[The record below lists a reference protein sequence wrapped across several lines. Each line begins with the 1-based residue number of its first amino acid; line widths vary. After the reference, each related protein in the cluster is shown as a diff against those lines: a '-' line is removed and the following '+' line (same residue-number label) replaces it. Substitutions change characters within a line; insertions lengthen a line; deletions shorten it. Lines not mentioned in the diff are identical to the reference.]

1 MYDPTNKFNYKLLFQ
16 YGETFVNKVY
26 SIEGI
31 TEEAV
36 YKTGI
41 IEINCQYNGTLTPPF
56 FNETYNWCRRKFL
69 DYKHLLKFLGNSFG

>member
-1 MYDPTNKFNYKLLFQ
+1 M
-16 YGETFVNKVY
+16 NKVY

-69 DYKHLLKFLGNSFG
+69 DYKHLFKLLGNSFGQF